1 MRVDEEQVRA
11 AAESSLALW
20 PAASAVLLHGSRAR
34 GDHLPDSDWDLAVV
48 TDDPQGCPSGL
59 PLLDLADL
67 EPPEVDVAFISDSEI
82 RRCRNLLG
90 WLGCALARE
99 AMPIAGS
106 WHPPAGI
113 GEPQPDPEA
122 CRSGIEYALS
132 SFSDA
137 VESVYWSF
145 DSSSTA
151 HAQRSA
157 DDFADS
163 SERCAKHLVRAILV
177 RSGRQPRSMR
187 SLDRLADGIAAE
199 DPGLSAAVRSL
210 KGHAQGDRLRI
221 RGSAPWPATADAVLH
236 SARRLK
242 RAGRLL
248 AAELPHRL
256 EEELGHRARK
266 IRHYSGRLGDAQ
278 AGELDGTASASGQAA
293 LALREGRE
301 DVLRG
306 ARAILVNAEVK
317 FPSCAEVKFPTFGVR
332 SRQVQRAGTMPDCHR
347 PPGSCLPKPASLPA
361 PVCACACRRREH
373 VKSGFA
379 PDFAVGP
386 DDAPVRTAT
395 STVPATA
402 RNRAPASAPLPAGPR
417 QPAPVS
423 S

>member
-11 AAESSLALW
+11 AAEASLALW

-48 TDDPQGCPSGL
+48 TDDPRGCPSGL
-59 PLLDLADL
+59 PLLDLAGL

-90 WLGCALARE
+90 RLGCALARE
-99 AMPIAGS
+99 ARPIAGN
-106 WHPPAGI
+106 WRPPEGI
-113 GEPQPDPEA
+113 GEPQPDPEVY
-122 CRSGIEYALS
+122 RNGIECALR
-132 SFSDA
+132 SFGDA

-145 DSSSTA
+145 GSSLA
-151 HAQRSA
+151 AKAQLSA

-187 SLDRLADGIAAE
+187 SLGRLADGIAAG
-199 DPGLSAAVRSL
+199 DPDLAAAVRSL

-221 RGSAPWPATADAVLH
+221 RGSAPWPATADAVSH

-248 AAELPHRL
+248 AAELPHWPDG
-256 EEELGHRARK
+256 ELPHWLGKDLDHRAGN
-266 IRHYSGRLGDAQ
+266 IRLYAGWLGDAQ
-278 AGELDGTASASGQAA
+278 AAELDGTASASGQAA

-306 ARAILVNAEVK
+306 ARAILAAWREL
-317 FPSCAEVKFPTFGVR
+317 R
-332 SRQVQRAGTMPDCHR
+332 PD
-347 PPGSCLPKPASLPA
+347 AA
-361 PVCACACRRREH
+361 
-373 VKSGFA
+373 
-379 PDFAVGP
+379 
-386 DDAPVRTAT
+386 
-395 STVPATA
+395 A
-402 RNRAPASAPLPAGPR
+402 RD
-417 QPAPVS
+417 
-423 S
+423 